1 MSTIVRRARV
11 AAWIARRRLTKL
23 LAEAVPA
30 APYARAVKVPAR
42 EWFKYPPI

>member
-1 MSTIVRRARV
+1 MNAIVRRTRV
-11 AAWIARRRLTKL
+11 AAWIARRRLARL

-30 APYARAVKVPAR
+30 VPYARAVEVPAR